1 MKGSFQNVE
10 KKCKNIK
17 QKVSYITC
25 MMINNRDHT
34 SPRKKSE
41 KLEAIVKATTDKTYK
56 AKKEPKRG
64 RSKGLS
70 FLGKTIK

>member
-1 MKGSFQNVE
+1 
-10 KKCKNIK
+10 
-17 QKVSYITC
+17 
-25 MMINNRDHT
+25 MINNRDHT

-41 KLEAIVKATTDKTYK
+41 ILEAIVKATTDKTYK